1 MFDGV
6 ELAWALAGEI
16 DAGVSVLRPSTPDS
30 IVPFLFSLV
39 FIMTLGLGMFDAPL
53 EAISVRSSDVVK
65 AVCES
70 ESEPP
75 LLLTVCE
82 LELSCSPE
90 SI

>member
-1 MFDGV
+1 MKLFEGV

-16 DAGVSVLRPSTPDS
+16 DAGVNELRPPADST
-30 IVPFLFSLV
+30 VPILFNFLFV
-39 FIMTLGLGMFDAPL
+39 ITLGLGAFDAPL

-75 LLLTVCE
+75 LLLTV
-82 LELSCSPE
+82 
-90 SI
+90 